1 MCINIYSE
9 TIVLID
15 SSDSMHSSWS
25 IIEFIDK
32 DVPNDELDSFSEL
45 DTTDAIVTFGVLV
58 IISTDSLKT
67 TEIILST
74 FLHRFVCF

>member
-1 MCINIYSE
+1 
-9 TIVLID
+9 
-15 SSDSMHSSWS
+15 MHSSWS

-32 DVPNDELDSFSEL
+32 DVPNDELDSFFVL
-45 DTTDAIVTFGVLV
+45 DKIDPIATFGVLV

-74 FLHRFVCF
+74 FLYRFSSF